1 MTHFSATGRSCI
13 WRVREDKGNW
23 RTFEG
28 WTQVWF
34 LYLTSYDPKWPRDDL
49 DFSSK
54 QSVMSELQKRQSELE
69 IELTE
74 ATKKECTTKIEV
86 EKLEK
91 ELGVKTEEITE
102 GKNKIEEVERE
113 ANQIKAQIEA
123 IKTDLELKG

>member
-1 MTHFSATGRSCI
+1 
-13 WRVREDKGNW
+13 
-23 RTFEG
+23 
-28 WTQVWF
+28 
-34 LYLTSYDPKWPRDDL
+34 
-49 DFSSK
+49 
-54 QSVMSELQKRQSELE
+54 MSELQNRQSELE

-91 ELGVKTEEITE
+91 ELGAKTEEITE